1 MNEKKQFIEVIDG
14 FKNLTTK
21 IKKDNDEIKEIIKNK
36 DITIA
41 ACKKEYKKLY
51 AEHEELKN
59 KYAELEKNFYQQ
71 QQQSSRKRKQP
82 PLQKKKAFYNR
93 R

>member
-1 MNEKKQFIEVIDG
+1 MNEKKQFIEVIDR

-51 AEHEELKN
+51 AEHEELKS
-59 KYAELEKNFYQQ
+59 KYAELEKYFYQQ
-71 QQQSSRKRKQP
+71 KQQSSRKRKRP
-82 PLQKKKAFYNR
+82 PLQKKKGVL
-93 R
+93 

>member
-1 MNEKKQFIEVIDG
+1 MNEKKQFIEVIDR

-59 KYAELEKNFYQQ
+59 KYAELEKYFYQQ
-71 QQQSSRKRKQP
+71 KQQSSRKGKRP
-82 PLQKKKAFYNR
+82 PLQKKKAFYN
-93 R
+93 

>member
-51 AEHEELKN
+51 A
-59 KYAELEKNFYQQ
+59 
-71 QQQSSRKRKQP
+71 QSSRKRKQP
-82 PLQKKKAFYNR
+82 PLQKKKGVL
-93 R
+93 